1 KEGKLHWVCT
11 LPAMFMTAVVF
22 TYLANAPIGFGLEMG
37 ISTIIGLAATAVI
50 TVAFLVKFRQ
60 PLVSRAS
67 EG

>member
-1 KEGKLHWVCT
+1 
-11 LPAMFMTAVVF
+11 MFMTAVVF